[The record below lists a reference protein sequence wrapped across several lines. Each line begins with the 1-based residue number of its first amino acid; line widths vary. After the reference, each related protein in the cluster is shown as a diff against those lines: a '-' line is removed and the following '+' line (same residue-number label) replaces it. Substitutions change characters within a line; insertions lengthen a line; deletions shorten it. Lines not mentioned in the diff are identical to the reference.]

1 LEVFANVVAFTTEV
15 LLLFFYLIV
24 INSVDSQ
31 SLYSFSK
38 SDFVSFPQVLMA
50 EEKWNVLIGVTRS
63 FCNESAHFYSKYLL
77 PFTNYAQEIL
87 YKEA

>member
-1 LEVFANVVAFTTEV
+1 
-15 LLLFFYLIV
+15 
-24 INSVDSQ
+24 
-31 SLYSFSK
+31 
-38 SDFVSFPQVLMA
+38 MA

-87 YKEA
+87 YKEAQQKTAAKRIELIERTKKFEDWKNTKRRKTRTAMMTGEIP

>member
-1 LEVFANVVAFTTEV
+1 MEVFANVVAFTTE
-15 LLLFFYLIV
+15 
-24 INSVDSQ
+24 
-31 SLYSFSK
+31 
-38 SDFVSFPQVLMA
+38 VLMA